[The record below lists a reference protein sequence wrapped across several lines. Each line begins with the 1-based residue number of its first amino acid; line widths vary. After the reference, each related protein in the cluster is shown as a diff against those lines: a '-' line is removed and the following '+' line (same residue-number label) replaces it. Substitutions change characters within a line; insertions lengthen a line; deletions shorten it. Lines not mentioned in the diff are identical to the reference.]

1 MYNRHSKPINLKL
14 IIIAAAVGLAIAVA
28 AVIILLLALKKN
40 PVPTNMSSNSSTSQK
55 VDTSSADSTSSDEVS
70 EKEPEPEKPKL
81 TVTAP
86 DKTNFTTTNSA
97 FTLSGSSDITIP
109 LTLNGAEVARD
120 ENGYFALD
128 LSLNVGKNTFTLTH
142 GKETKTF
149 TVTYRYVVIKSVL
162 PSTAQKYTS
171 NTTFGVSLTARCGS
185 TASATFNGITINL
198 VESASEEAAEF
209 TEFKGNFTMPDNEQN
224 KNDLKLGKIKFT
236 ATHNGVTETSYS
248 GEIICKK
255 SQFIVESDPT
265 VPTGGNYVN
274 VGAGIIGEITH
285 FSAETFDAYSTNDW
299 SSPINNYL
307 PAGTVDYV
315 SPTKYYS
322 SDGKEYTLM
331 RYGKQ
336 VYTKFTDK
344 PKGKEIQVV
353 KEYVG
358 KLPDHN
364 EITLAEMSEDGRFT
378 TLTFDCMWK
387 APFYFNIP
395 QSYHNPSK
403 QNFSISSF
411 SAGYVDI
418 VFCYAT
424 VFEGEIAISDTNP
437 LFKSAEIIKN
447 PSGADHTLR
456 LHLKKAG
463 GFYGWDA
470 KYDSQGRLCF
480 EFLHP
485 AKVTTTTEND
495 YGYDLTGVT
504 ILIDAGHNGNGVDVG
519 ALGSNSYNHEAE
531 RNLNL
536 ARKLKAELEKMG
548 ATVVMTRDSEVSS
561 ITYQQRIQKFKELKP
576 DFCISIHHNSNG
588 SSRPKGFIAYY
599 GTPFSKNATEF
610 ISDRTFNKAV
620 YSEIDP
626 FGWHYFFLARVTNC
640 PVVLTENG
648 FMSNPE
654 DFSGILDE
662 NKNTLKAVAMAEG
675 IVDYFKSIQ

>member
-40 PVPTNMSSNSSTSQK
+40 PLPTNTSSNSSTSQK

-86 DKTNFTTTNSA
+86 DKTSFTTTNSA
-97 FTLSGSSDITIP
+97 FTLSGSSDPTLP
-109 LTLNGAEVARD
+109 LTLNGAEVTRD
-120 ENGYFALD
+120 EKGYFALD
-128 LSLNVGKNTFTLTH
+128 LSLNVGKNTFTLVH
-142 GKETKTF
+142 DKESKTF
-149 TVTYRYVVIKSVL
+149 TVTYRYVVINSVS
-162 PSTAQKYTS
+162 PSTAQKYVS
-171 NTTFGVSLTARCGS
+171 KTTFGVSVTARRGS
-185 TASATFNGITINL
+185 SASATFNGQTIKL
-198 VESASEEAAEF
+198 TEATAEEGAEF
-209 TEFKGNFTMPDNEQN
+209 TEFKGSFTMPDNEQN

-255 SQFIVESDPT
+255 SQYITESDPS
-265 VPTGGNYVN
+265 VPTGGKYID
-274 VGAGIIGEITH
+274 VGAGVIGEIIH
-285 FSAETFDAYSTNDW
+285 FSAETFDAKSTNDW
-299 SSPINNYL
+299 SSPVNNYL

-364 EITLAEMSEDGRFT
+364 EIKLAEMNEEGRFT

-395 QSYHNPSK
+395 QSYHNPSR
-403 QNFSISSF
+403 QDFSISSF
-411 SAGYVDI
+411 SASYVDI

-424 VFEGEIAISDTNP
+424 IFEGEIAISDTNP

-456 LHLKKAG
+456 LHLRKAG

-470 KYDSQGRLCF
+470 KYNSQGQLVF

-485 AKVTTTTEND
+485 AKITAADNS
-495 YGYDLTGVT
+495 YGVDLTGVT
-504 ILIDAGHNGNGVDVG
+504 ILVDAGHNGTGVDPG
-519 ALGSNSYNHEAE
+519 APGRNSKNHEAE

-536 ARKLKAELEKMG
+536 AKKLKAELEKMG
-548 ATVVMTRDSEVSS
+548 ATVVMTRDTEVSS

-576 DFCISIHHNSNG
+576 DFCISIHHNSST
-588 SSRPKGFIAYY
+588 SSRPKGFSAYY

-648 FMSNPE
+648 YMSNSE
-654 DFSGILDE
+654 DFGGIIDE
-662 NKNTLKAVAMAEG
+662 NKNTQKAIAMAEG